1 MRAPKRKKASGGEEG
16 VRSEKKEGG
25 LKLPWTWQERVAERR
40 ICESNVAGGVSK
52 KWGPGCWFCWS
63 R

>member
-25 LKLPWTWQERVAERR
+25 LKLPWTWQERELQR
-40 ICESNVAGGVSK
+40 GGFVN
-52 KWGPGCWFCWS
+52 PM
-63 R
+63 